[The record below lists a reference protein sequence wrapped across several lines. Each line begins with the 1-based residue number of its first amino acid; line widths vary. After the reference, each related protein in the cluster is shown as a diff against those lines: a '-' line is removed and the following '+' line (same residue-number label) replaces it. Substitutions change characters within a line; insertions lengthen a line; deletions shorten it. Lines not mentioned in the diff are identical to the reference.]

1 MDSFATV
8 EDLEARW
15 RGLSDTETSRAQ
27 ALLEDASDL
36 IRTLAPNWRDLGE
49 GLLKRVTCQV
59 ARRAMLAADVGEVSS
74 MQEQTGPFST
84 QVSYANPQ
92 GDLYLTRLEKL
103 QLGLIKHGAFEVD
116 LLAGGDHAG

>member
-1 MDSFATV
+1 MGPFATV

-15 RGLSDTETSRAQ
+15 RGLSEAETRRAE

-36 IRTLAPNWRDLGE
+36 IRTLVPDWESLGE

-74 MQEQTGPFST
+74 MQETTGPFST

-103 QLGLIKHGAFEVD
+103 QLGLIRHGAFEVD
-116 LLAGGDHAG
+116 LLAGRSE

>member
-15 RGLSDTETSRAQ
+15 RGLSGTETSRAE

-36 IRTLAPNWRDLGE
+36 IRTLAPDWQDLGE
-49 GLLKRVTCQV
+49 GLLRRVTCQV